1 MEAPERKDELHLM
14 VDEYR
19 DAYASESKSL
29 AYAIIIAMLL
39 VGSVLAVV
47 FQVF

>member
-1 MEAPERKDELHLM
+1 V

-19 DAYASESKSL
+19 AAYASESKSL
-29 AYAIIIAMLL
+29 AYALIIAMVL